1 LVFDTKHAVEEQ
13 TRFGIIPFCASLDP
27 SADDYVK
34 RIFGARNYRVLGH
47 LRPSAGKTA
56 DALHAADQL
65 TRSAKRCGPQ
75 KRDQSS
81 GRERMLTMQAV
92 VSIFSVRSPW

>member
-1 LVFDTKHAVEEQ
+1 MFDTKHAVEEQ
-13 TRFGIIPFCASLDP
+13 TRFGIIPFCTSLGP

-34 RIFGARNYRVLGH
+34 RIFGARNYLVLGH
-47 LRPSAGKTA
+47 LRRLPEK
-56 DALHAADQL
+56 LPMLYMADQL